1 MKRFIFLFL
10 MTGGSI
16 FAVLPTARA
25 QDSENHVEFGIFGDY
40 FRLGATRG
48 PSLAGTGAT
57 SFGGVGAR
65 LSINVSRKWQIE
77 PEMNYD
83 FAASFAE
90 GFTGASG
97 TVAAFN
103 TSSLRI
109 LHGMIGP
116 KFQSGG
122 GAFRA
127 FLTVKGGADDFIF
140 SSAPVTFSTFTI
152 TVIGVRAN
160 SVVGGDAN
168 RLPGEPRRF
177 LLIIQLVD
185 RLGFRRDDNKGPTR
199 LGALQRAI
207 LVVL

>member
-65 LSINVSRKWQIE
+65 LSINVSRRWQIE

-90 GFTGASG
+90 GFTGPSG
-97 TVAAFN
+97 TVAGFN

-109 LHGMIGP
+109 LHKGRGEL
-116 KFQSGG
+116 
-122 GAFRA
+122 RA
-127 FLTVKGGADDFIF
+127 L
-140 SSAPVTFSTFTI
+140 
-152 TVIGVRAN
+152 
-160 SVVGGDAN
+160 
-168 RLPGEPRRF
+168 
-177 LLIIQLVD
+177 
-185 RLGFRRDDNKGPTR
+185 
-199 LGALQRAI
+199 
-207 LVVL
+207 

>member
-1 MKRFIFLFL
+1 MKRFIFVFL

-57 SFGGVGAR
+57 SF
-65 LSINVSRKWQIE
+65 
-77 PEMNYD
+77 
-83 FAASFAE
+83 AE
-90 GFTGASG
+90 GFTGPSG
-97 TVAAFN
+97 TVAGFN

-140 SSAPVTFSTFTI
+140 SSAPVTFSTFTSTVSGLRAISVVCVLYPGGGIEAYLGPIGLRLDVGDEIYFQSGHHNNLRI
-152 TVIGVRAN
+152 TVGPSI
-160 SVVGGDAN
+160 
-168 RLPGEPRRF
+168 RF
-177 LLIIQLVD
+177 
-185 RLGFRRDDNKGPTR
+185 
-199 LGALQRAI
+199 
-207 LVVL
+207 